1 MKKDKKRKLLRS
13 DKVFLTV
20 IALLAALLPVTMVFS
35 QATLSKSNI
44 EVEKA
49 RHKVKKQKND
59 NQSLSMQVDE
69 LASLS
74 NIQGIAK
81 EYGLSYNNDNIIVI
95 NNWFTTMFCM
105 EDYYEKKEQH
115 N

>member
-1 MKKDKKRKLLRS
+1 MKKNKKKRLMRS
-13 DKVFLTV
+13 DKIFLTLIV
-20 IALLAALLPVTMVFS
+20 ILAVILPVMLVFS

-44 EVEKA
+44 EVEKV

-95 NNWFTTMFCM
+95 NN
-105 EDYYEKKEQH
+105 Q
-115 N
+115 

>member
-1 MKKDKKRKLLRS
+1 MAKKKEEGKLRALDKLMIFVIVLLGMFVPIS
-13 DKVFLTV
+13 V
-20 IALLAALLPVTMVFS
+20 VFS

-44 EVEKA
+44 EVERMKS
-49 RHKVKKQKND
+49 KVAVQSNA

-74 NIQGIAK
+74 NIQDIAK

-95 NNWFTTMFCM
+95 G
-105 EDYYEKKEQH
+105 D
-115 N
+115 

>member
-1 MKKDKKRKLLRS
+1 MIKNKNEGKLRALDKLMIFTIIVLGLF
-13 DKVFLTV
+13 V
-20 IALLAALLPVTMVFS
+20 PVSVVFS

-44 EVEKA
+44 EVEKM
-49 RHKVKKQKND
+49 RSKVEKQVNS

-74 NIQGIAK
+74 NIQDIAK

-95 NNWFTTMFCM
+95 G
-105 EDYYEKKEQH
+105 D
-115 N
+115 

>member
-1 MKKDKKRKLLRS
+1 MKKNKKKKLMRS
-13 DKVFLTV
+13 DKIFLTLIV
-20 IALLAALLPVTMVFS
+20 ILAVILPVMLVFS

-44 EVEKA
+44 EVEKV

-95 NNWFTTMFCM
+95 NN
-105 EDYYEKKEQH
+105 Q
-115 N
+115 

>member
-1 MKKDKKRKLLRS
+1 MKKNNRGEKLRPLDRFMITILFLLG
-13 DKVFLTV
+13 VFV
-20 IALLAALLPVTMVFS
+20 PVSIVFS

-44 EVEKA
+44 EVE
-49 RHKVKKQKND
+49 RMQNEVNKQISS

-74 NIQGIAK
+74 NIQDIAK

-95 NNWFTTMFCM
+95 DN
-105 EDYYEKKEQH
+105 
-115 N
+115 

>member
-1 MKKDKKRKLLRS
+1 MIKNKNEGKLRALDKLMIFTIIVLGLF
-13 DKVFLTV
+13 V
-20 IALLAALLPVTMVFS
+20 PVSIVFS

-44 EVEKA
+44 EVEKM
-49 RHKVKKQKND
+49 RSKVEKQANS

-74 NIQGIAK
+74 NIQDIAK

-95 NNWFTTMFCM
+95 GV
-105 EDYYEKKEQH
+105 
-115 N
+115 

>member
-1 MKKDKKRKLLRS
+1 MKKNKKKRLQKTDRI
-13 DKVFLTV
+13 FLTL
-20 IALLAALLPVTMVFS
+20 IAIFAALVPVTLVFS

-95 NNWFTTMFCM
+95 NN
-105 EDYYEKKEQH
+105 
-115 N
+115 

>member
-1 MKKDKKRKLLRS
+1 MRKTKDEDRLKILDKFMILLIILIG
-13 DKVFLTV
+13 VFV
-20 IALLAALLPVTMVFS
+20 PVSVVFS

-44 EVEKA
+44 EVEEMKS
-49 RHKVKKQKND
+49 KVEKQSNS

-74 NIQGIAK
+74 NIQDIAK

-95 NNWFTTMFCM
+95 N
-105 EDYYEKKEQH
+105 D
-115 N
+115 